1 MTIDIGQLRADTPGC
16 ELVRHFNNAGGSLP
30 PRQVLDAVISHLQR
44 EALQGPV
51 EAGNAAAAA
60 LDDTYVAAAE
70 MLNCRPEEI
79 AIAESG
85 SRAWSVAFSHF
96 AVGNGRLRAGDRILT
111 SASEWAGNYIALL
124 DTARATGA
132 TVDLI
137 PTGPDGTPS
146 IDALRE
152 MVGERVR
159 LIALTHVAAN
169 GGMVN
174 PAAEVGAIARSAG
187 IPFLLDAAQS
197 VGQMKVDVEAIGCD
211 MLTAPGRKF
220 LRAPRGTG
228 LIYIRQSLLEKMRPV
243 LLDNSSGTL
252 GDDGRIVFA
261 RDARMLET
269 NENARAL
276 RLGLGA
282 AIRYALGLGLDAI
295 ETRIT
300 ELAGHLRR
308 QLAGIDGI
316 VLRDQGLRQS
326 GIVSF
331 TIDDMPA
338 VEVRDRLYARQIN
351 ISVGGAAYTPIDMK
365 ARGLTEILR
374 ASVHVYNTEHEI
386 DELCRVVSETAKRRG
401 H

>member
-1 MTIDIGQLRADTPGC
+1 MAIDVARLRAETPGC
-16 ELVRHFNNAGGSLP
+16 EMVRHFNNAGGSLP
-30 PRQVLDAVISHLQR
+30 PQPVLDAVISHLQR

-60 LDDTYVAAAE
+60 IDDAYAAAADL
-70 MLNCRPEEI
+70 LNCRPHEI

-85 SRAWSVAFSHF
+85 SRGWSAAFSHF
-96 AVGNGRLRAGDRILT
+96 ALGNGRFRPGDRILT

-124 DTARATGA
+124 DAARAAGA
-132 TVDLI
+132 SVELI
-137 PTGPDGTPS
+137 PTGSDGTPS
-146 IDALRE
+146 IEVLRN
-152 MVGERVR
+152 MVDDRVR

-197 VGQMKVDVEAIGCD
+197 IGQMPVDVEVIGCD

-243 LLDNSSGTL
+243 LADNSSAELT
-252 GDDGRIVFA
+252 DDDRIAFV

-276 RLGLGA
+276 RIGLGV
-282 AIRYALGLGLDAI
+282 AIRYALAIGLDEI
-295 ETRIT
+295 EARIT
-300 ELAGHLRR
+300 ALVSYLRR
-308 QLAGIDGI
+308 QLAHIDRV
-316 VLRDQGLRQS
+316 VLRDQGRRQS

-331 TIDDMPA
+331 TIDGLPA
-338 VEVRDRLYARQIN
+338 IDVRNRLYGRKIN
-351 ISVGGAAYTPIDMK
+351 ISVGGAAYTPLDMK
-365 ARGLTEILR
+365 ARGLAEILR
-374 ASVHVYNTEHEI
+374 ASVHVYNTEDEI
-386 DELCRVVSETAKRRG
+386 DELCAALSDILKQRD